1 MKTGW
6 TSLAMIGTVVRR
18 QIMTLSWERSRLI
31 IIIRAGSAHPCY
43 NAQIAVSDGVIVNAD
58 IYQRPADAKTFIPF
72 VERYHENT
80 GEYPEYTMADAG
92 YGTYDNYMFCTKNG
106 IELAMKYPMYAK
118 KHEAAFKKKIFDSRN
133 WETNEQGYK
142 GMPERTGI

>member
-6 TSLAMIGTVVRR
+6 TSLAMNGTVVRR
-18 QIMTLSWERSRLI
+18 RIMTLSWERSRLI
-31 IIIRAGSAHPCY
+31 IIIRAGSAHHAI

-92 YGTYDNYMFCTKNG
+92 YGT
-106 IELAMKYPMYAK
+106 PMTTICIVQK
-118 KHEAAFKKKIFDSRN
+118 TE
-133 WETNEQGYK
+133 
-142 GMPERTGI
+142 